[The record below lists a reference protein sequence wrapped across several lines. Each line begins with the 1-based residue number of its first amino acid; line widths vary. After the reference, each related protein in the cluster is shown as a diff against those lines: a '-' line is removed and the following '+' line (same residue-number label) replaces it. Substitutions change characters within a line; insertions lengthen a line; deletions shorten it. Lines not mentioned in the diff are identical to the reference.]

1 MTVLIQGPQVR
12 AIALGVKVDQPAAV
26 LPATTTVTL
35 FDVTGGRVLI
45 TGLCGQ
51 CTTVC
56 TATATTVSV
65 GLTPTAGT
73 AQNAGL
79 ASTTAITSSE
89 VGTLVGLNLTAG
101 GALVVGAKAGSAV
114 QVAGHAPYVVQPGAI
129 TITTSATNTGAF
141 SWSLTYVPLDDGASV
156 AAH

>member
-1 MTVLIQGPQVR
+1 MTVYISGPQIR
-12 AIALGVKVDQPAAV
+12 AILMGTKVDEPAAV
-26 LPATTTVTL
+26 LPATTTATI
-35 FDVTGGRVLI
+35 FDVSGGRVLI
-45 TGLCGQ
+45 TSLVGQ

-56 TATATTVSV
+56 SATATTVSV
-65 GLTPTAGT
+65 GLTPTSGT

-79 ASTTAITSSE
+79 ASATAITSSE

-101 GALVVGAKAGSAV
+101 SALVVGAKAGSAV
-114 QVAGHAPYVVQPGAI
+114 QAPGHAPYIVEPGAI